1 MRGRYSALL
10 ILTLATG
17 LAGGIGAERY
27 YFTEKSGI
35 ADESQRVLYWVA
47 PMDPNFRR
55 DSPGQSP
62 MGMDL
67 IPVYDGQ
74 GAGSDPSEVT
84 LSGREINAIG
94 VRTAIAQI
102 NDISERIETVGFV
115 GYDEHKTIHIHTR
128 VDGWIE
134 TLNVRSVGETVK
146 KGDRL
151 FQIFS
156 QDFAISSFDFVNIAK
171 TGNNRAI
178 ESARSKL
185 RNQGASKRQIDEI
198 LKSGKMT
205 RVLDIYAPQDGVV
218 IKLDAAEGMFLQPST
233 QAVSLTD
240 LSTVWLIVDVFE
252 RDIGMLSKNMT
263 ATASFEHLPGR
274 TFQGAIDYIYPAL
287 DAKTRTLPVRLRFE
301 NSDGLF
307 KPNMFGKVSLA
318 TLSTRPAITVPSE
331 AVIRTGRAE
340 RVILETGEGT
350 YKPRLVTTGL
360 RNSFGDGERTEIVQG
375 LNPGDKVVASAQ
387 FLIDSESALTA
398 GLMRMA
404 PTEQAP
410 ARGVGALVAL
420 DETRRMATIRHDAL
434 ASLDWPAMQTDFPI
448 ASGINLEGL
457 KPGNDISFRIVRGA
471 DGVLGL
477 VALGADDGVAA
488 TGTGM
493 VKAVTNDGKL
503 SLAHDAIPDI
513 GWPPMQMDMSVA
525 GFDPSTIPLDEPVE
539 FDLSKAD
546 DGTYTII
553 AVRPASGAMIPSEQI
568 EKMEGSTDGKMIS
581 DPSLS
586 PIIVSGVIN
595 SVETA
600 NRTANIT
607 HEAMKAIGMP
617 GMTMDFNLADGVDP
631 TALPIGDKMIL
642 TFERPDP
649 TSIILA
655 AVEVKQKPMRVLGT
669 INAIEEASRTANVTH
684 RPMVEIGMPAMTMD
698 FQISADVPLEKL
710 PGGKEVMLLFL
721 KNPDFTLTL
730 IGVTDDKS
738 VDQ

>member
-10 ILTLATG
+10 ILALATG
-17 LAGGIGAERY
+17 IAGGIGAERY
-27 YFTEKSGI
+27 YFTGKPGI
-35 ADESQRVLYWVA
+35 ADEGQKVLYWVA
-47 PMDPNFRR
+47 PMDPNFRQ
-55 DSPGQSP
+55 DSAGKSP

-74 GAGSDPSEVT
+74 ETGSDPFEVT

-94 VRTAIAQI
+94 VRTAIAQV

-115 GYDEHKTIHIHTR
+115 GYDEHKTVHIHTR

-134 TLNVRSVGETVK
+134 TLDVRSIGETVK

-156 QDFAISSFDFVNIAK
+156 QDFAISSFDFINIVK

-185 RNQGASKRQIDEI
+185 RNQGASKRQIDKI

-205 RVLDIYAPQDGVV
+205 RILDIYAPQDGIV
-218 IKLDAAEGMFLQPST
+218 IKLDAAEGMYLQPT
-233 QAVSLTD
+233 NQAVSLTD

-252 RDIGMLSKNMT
+252 RDIGMLSNNMT

-274 TFQGAIDYIYPAL
+274 TFQGTIDYIYPAL

-318 TLSTRPAITVPSE
+318 ALSTRPAITVPSE

-340 RVILETGEGT
+340 RVILETGDGT

-360 RNSFGDGERTEIVQG
+360 RNSFGDGKRTEIVQG

-404 PTEQAP
+404 PTDQAP

-420 DETRRMATIRHDAL
+420 DETRRTATIRHDAL

-448 ASGINLEGL
+448 ASGINFDDL
-457 KPGNDISFRIVRGA
+457 KTGTTISFSIARGA

-477 VALGADDGVAA
+477 IALGTDDGVVA
-488 TGTGM
+488 TGTGLI
-493 VKAVTNDGKL
+493 KAVTDDGKL
-503 SLAHDAIPDI
+503 TIAHDAIPDI

-525 GFDPSTIPLDEPVE
+525 GFDPSAIPLDEPVE

-553 AVRPASGAMIPSEQI
+553 AVRTASGAVISSE
-568 EKMEGSTDGKMIS
+568 EMAKMEGSTGDKMTS
-581 DPSLS
+581 DSSLP

-607 HEAMKAIGMP
+607 HEAMIAIGMP
-617 GMTMDFNLADGVDP
+617 GMTMDFHLADALDP
-631 TALPIGDKMIL
+631 AALPTGGEMIL
-642 TFERPDP
+642 TFKRPDP
-649 TSIILA
+649 TSIILVA
-655 AVEVKQKPMRVLGT
+655 AKVKQEPMKVLGI
-669 INAIEEASRTANVTH
+669 INAIKEASRTANVTH
-684 RPMVEIGMPAMTMD
+684 GPMVEIGMPSMTMD

-710 PGGKEVMLLFL
+710 PVGKEVMFLFS

-730 IGVTDDKS
+730 IGVADDKS
-738 VDQ
+738 VGQ